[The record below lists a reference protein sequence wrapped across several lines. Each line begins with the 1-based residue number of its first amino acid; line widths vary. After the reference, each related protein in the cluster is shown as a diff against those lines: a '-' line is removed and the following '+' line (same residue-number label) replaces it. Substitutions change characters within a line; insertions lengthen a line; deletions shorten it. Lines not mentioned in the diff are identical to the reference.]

1 MLVHFRLLW
10 SYRELLSNLVLR
22 EIKIRYKQTFI
33 GIVWSVFQPFALM
46 VTFTLVFSLFA
57 RFPSEGIP
65 YPLFSYCALLPW
77 TFFATSLN
85 RATQSL
91 TNNSNLLTKVYFPR
105 ELLPLTS
112 IVTASVDFAIASILF
127 IGILIF
133 YSVSLTL
140 NLIFVVLILFIQI
153 LFTLGMALF
162 LSALNVSFRDTIQ
175 AIPLILQVWMYASP
189 IVYPVN
195 IVPKGLLPLYML
207 NPMAGII
214 DSYRKVILHGLPPDP
229 LYLSYVF
236 LVAVML
242 FILSYRYFKRK
253 EIFFADII

>member
-1 MLVHFRLLW
+1 
-10 SYRELLSNLVLR
+10 
-22 EIKIRYKQTFI
+22 
-33 GIVWSVFQPFALM
+33 M